1 MTDGAVP
8 QAGHAIDV
16 LVALV
21 VVNNGTLATYEGAEV
36 GSSWL
41 GKGMQKC

>member
-1 MTDGAVP
+1 MSDSAVP
-8 QAGHAIDV
+8 QARHAIDV
-16 LVALV
+16 LVAV
-21 VVNNGTLATYEGAEV
+21 VVIDNGTLATYEGAKV